1 MKKVNILSV
10 CGSGTVSSAMVGQKI
25 KEMLGEHG
33 YDCEIHEVS
42 PGMVA
47 GAVGSSHVDLIAF
60 TSPFDPND
68 AEGIPQLNAVG
79 VLTGMD
85 EETFLEK
92 ALEVLKDLK

>member
-33 YDCEIHEVS
+33 FDCHIEEIN

-47 GAVGSSHVDLIAF
+47 GAVGSRKVDLIAF
-60 TSPFDPND
+60 TSPIDPKD
-68 AEGIPQLNAVG
+68 AEGIPQINAVG

-85 EETFLEK
+85 EETFMEQ
-92 ALEVLKDLK
+92 ALEVLKNLK